1 MDTKAIAMDY
11 DIVDFGEQ
19 LVPVTVRLPENVYF
33 QTKELAEIFS
43 LSFASVA
50 RITLEANLE
59 NYLGTV
65 KYIDKEQAD
74 KISEAVRE
82 LTDECREIKNHIKR
96 IGINYNQEIRLKNI
110 TQKYHDVLND
120 KTASEH
126 RRLEARKEY
135 EDAVKSIDDTCLNKT
150 ELKELLER
158 FEAAADKAE
167 ELAWLIHQ

>member
-1 MDTKAIAMDY
+1 MDTKVIAMDY

-82 LTDECREIKNHIKR
+82 LN
-96 IGINYNQEIRLKNI
+96 
-110 TQKYHDVLND
+110 
-120 KTASEH
+120 
-126 RRLEARKEY
+126 
-135 EDAVKSIDDTCLNKT
+135 
-150 ELKELLER
+150 
-158 FEAAADKAE
+158 
-167 ELAWLIHQ
+167 

>member
-1 MDTKAIAMDY
+1 MDTKVIAIDY

-19 LVPVTVRLPENVYF
+19 LVPVTVRLPENRYF
-33 QTKELAEIFS
+33 QMKELSERFS

-50 RITLEANLE
+50 RIALEAELE

-150 ELKELLER
+150 ELTELLER

>member
-1 MDTKAIAMDY
+1 MDTKVIAMDY

-19 LVPVTVRLPENVYF
+19 LVPVTVRLPENRYF
-33 QTKELAEIFS
+33 QTKELSERFS

-50 RITLEANLE
+50 RIALEAELE

-82 LTDECREIKNHIKR
+82 LIAECREIKNNIKR

-120 KTASEH
+120 KTASEY

-135 EDAVKSIDDTCLNKT
+135 EDAVKSIDDICLNKT

>member
-1 MDTKAIAMDY
+1 MDTKVIAMDY

-19 LVPVTVRLPENVYF
+19 LVPVTVRLPENRYF
-33 QTKELAEIFS
+33 QMKELSERFS

-50 RITLEANLE
+50 RIALEAELE

-82 LTDECREIKNHIKR
+82 LTYECREIKNNIKR

-126 RRLEARKEY
+126 RRLKARKEY

-150 ELKELLER
+150 ELTELLER

-167 ELAWLIHQ
+167 KLAWLIHQ

>member
-1 MDTKAIAMDY
+1 MDKKTITMDY

-19 LVPVTVRLPENVYF
+19 LVPVTVRLPENIYF
-33 QTKELAEIFS
+33 QLKELAEKSS

-50 RITLEANLE
+50 RIALEADLE

-82 LTDECREIKNHIKR
+82 LTDECREIKNNIKR
-96 IGINYNQEIRLKNI
+96 IGINYNQEIRLKNE
-110 TQKYHDVLND
+110 TRKYHDVLND
-120 KTASEH
+120 KTASEY

-150 ELKELLER
+150 ELTELLER

>member
-1 MDTKAIAMDY
+1 MDKKTITMDY

-19 LVPVTVRLPENVYF
+19 LVPVTVRLPENRYF
-33 QTKELAEIFS
+33 QMKELSERFS

-50 RITLEANLE
+50 RIALEAELE

-82 LTDECREIKNHIKR
+82 LTDECREIKNNIKR
-96 IGINYNQEIRLKNI
+96 IGINYNQEIRLKNE
-110 TQKYHDVLND
+110 TRKYHDVLND
-120 KTASEH
+120 KTASEY

-167 ELAWLIHQ
+167 ELAWLIHS

>member
-19 LVPVTVRLPENVYF
+19 LVPVTVRLPENRYF
-33 QTKELAEIFS
+33 QLKELAEESS

-50 RITLEANLE
+50 RIALEAELE

-82 LTDECREIKNHIKR
+82 LTAECREIKNHIKR

-167 ELAWLIHQ
+167 ELTWLIHQ

>member
-1 MDTKAIAMDY
+1 MDTKVIAMDY

-82 LTDECREIKNHIKR
+82 LTAECREIKNNIKR

>member
-1 MDTKAIAMDY
+1 M
-11 DIVDFGEQ
+11 V
-19 LVPVTVRLPENVYF
+19 
-33 QTKELAEIFS
+33 
-43 LSFASVA
+43 
-50 RITLEANLE
+50 
-59 NYLGTV
+59 
-65 KYIDKEQAD
+65 
-74 KISEAVRE
+74 
-82 LTDECREIKNHIKR
+82 
-96 IGINYNQEIRLKNI
+96 KNI

-150 ELKELLER
+150 ELTELLER

>member
-19 LVPVTVRLPENVYF
+19 LVPVTVRLPENRYF
-33 QTKELAEIFS
+33 QMKELSERFS

-50 RITLEANLE
+50 RIALEAELE

-82 LTDECREIKNHIKR
+82 LTDECREIKNNIKR

>member
-1 MDTKAIAMDY
+1 M
-11 DIVDFGEQ
+11 
-19 LVPVTVRLPENVYF
+19 
-33 QTKELAEIFS
+33 
-43 LSFASVA
+43 
-50 RITLEANLE
+50 EANLE

-82 LTDECREIKNHIKR
+82 LTAECREIKNHIKR

-150 ELKELLER
+150 ELTELLER

>member
-1 MDTKAIAMDY
+1 MDTKVIAMDY

-19 LVPVTVRLPENVYF
+19 LVPVTVRLPENRYF
-33 QTKELAEIFS
+33 QMKELSERFS

-50 RITLEANLE
+50 RIALEAELE

-126 RRLEARKEY
+126 RRLKARKEY

-150 ELKELLER
+150 ELTELLER

-167 ELAWLIHQ
+167 KLAWLIHQ

>member
-1 MDTKAIAMDY
+1 MDTKVIAMDY

-19 LVPVTVRLPENVYF
+19 LVPVTVRLPENIYF
-33 QTKELAEIFS
+33 QMKELAEKFS

-50 RITLEANLE
+50 RIALEANLE
-59 NYLGTV
+59 NYLGTI
-65 KYIDKEQAD
+65 KYINKEQAD

-82 LTDECREIKNHIKR
+82 LTDECREIKNNIKR

-150 ELKELLER
+150 ELKDLLER
-158 FEAAADKAE
+158 FEAASDKVE
-167 ELAWLIHQ
+167 ELAWLIHS